1 MDSNTIMYGG
11 DLAPRVG
18 IQAVALLLETAQPLM
33 VTQRFATQEVM
44 QKNSGDTLKWRRYE
58 PWAPATQPLTE
69 GVPPTKQPL
78 VKKDYTA
85 ILREYGAWSELTS
98 KVTELHPDNVLGVLT
113 KNCGRQAAQTF
124 EELTFN
130 VLKAGTNVFY
140 AGTATTRATVNATI
154 QRKDLQLVV
163 RGFRRNDV
171 MPISSIIMPS
181 AMISTKGVEE
191 SYFAMS
197 HPDMEAD
204 IRHIT
209 GFTSVVEY
217 GHADAAVPGEIGKS
231 EQIRFVLSRFN
242 KPFLAAGN
250 AGTTYLSNGS
260 APATS
265 LAADVYGTVIVGKD
279 AYGVVRLQGMKSVQ
293 FFVANPGE
301 PRPPADPLGQLGSVG
316 WRSWWAGAILN
327 DYAVARIECAATA
340 NPNW

>member
-1 MDSNTIMYGG
+1 MDSNSITYGG
-11 DLAPRVG
+11 DIAPRVG
-18 IQAVALLLETAQPLM
+18 IACVALLLETAQPLM

-44 QKNSGDTLKWRRYE
+44 QKNVGDTLKWRRYE

-69 GVPPTKQPL
+69 GVAPTKQPL

-98 KVTELHPDNVLGVLT
+98 KVVDLHPDNVLGVLT

-130 VLKAGTNVFY
+130 VLKAGTNVYY
-140 AGTATTRATVNATI
+140 AGTGTTRATVNGTI
-154 QRKDLQLVV
+154 ARKDLQLVV

-171 MPISSIIMPS
+171 MPISSIIKAS

-191 SYFAMS
+191 SYFAMA

-209 GFTSVVEY
+209 GFTTVVEY
-217 GHADAAVPGEIGKS
+217 GNADSAVPGEIGKA
-231 EQIRFVLSRFN
+231 ELIRFVLSRFN
-242 KPFLAAGN
+242 KPILVAATSSSGS
-250 AGTTYLSNGS
+250 TYLTNGAS
-260 APATS
+260 GTGYP
-265 LAADVYGTVIVGKD
+265 DVYTIVVVGKD

-293 FFVANPGE
+293 FFVAQPGE
-301 PRPPADPLGQLGSVG
+301 PRPPVDPLGQTGSVG
-316 WRSWWAGAILN
+316 WRAYWAGAILN